1 MKKILIILVVILFAE
16 ANITAQLSLEA
27 IVGGGRNMTLI
38 DNAFLPKSPYYS
50 IDAYDHSPG
59 YNIEGGLG
67 VRLFLLER
75 SWSLGLAF
83 AYQRKQHSYGRSP
96 FEKNF
101 PPFHCFLM
109 PLDLNYNLKNGIG
122 FHLGAELMLQS
133 VNKNGYSLGV
143 IQKNPIINL
152 LGGVSYTFK
161 RFRLELLYKHG
172 LINYTR
178 YDFLSQVPN
187 QAGILT
193 QSIYLRYH
201 DIELR
206 LAVRLYE
213 WKNL

>member
-27 IVGGGRNMTLI
+27 IVGGGINMTI
-38 DNAFLPKSPYYS
+38 EDNAFLEKSPYYS
-50 IDAYDHSPG
+50 TSAYDHSPG

-67 VRLFLLER
+67 IRLFLLER
-75 SWSLGLAF
+75 SWSLGLSLS
-83 AYQRKQHSYGRSP
+83 YQMKQHNRGIYP
-96 FEKNF
+96 FEDIF

-122 FHLGAELMLQS
+122 FHLGGELLLQFLEEE
-133 VNKNGYSLGV
+133 VFRLGEV
-143 IQKNPIINL
+143 QKNPIIGL

-161 RFRLELLYKHG
+161 RFRLELLYKHS
-172 LINYTR
+172 LMYYTQYR
-178 YDFLSQVPN
+178 FSYVIPHQTGVQTKN
-187 QAGILT
+187 
-193 QSIYLRYH
+193 IYLRYH

>member
-27 IVGGGRNMTLI
+27 IVGGGINMTI
-38 DNAFLPKSPYYS
+38 EDNAFIPKSPYYT
-50 IDAYDHSPG
+50 IEAYDHSPG

-67 VRLFLLER
+67 ARLFLLDR
-75 SWSLGLAF
+75 NWSLGLSLS
-83 AYQRKQHSYGRSP
+83 YQMKQHNRGTYP
-96 FEKNF
+96 FEDIF
-101 PPFHCFLM
+101 PLTHYFLM

-122 FHLGAELMLQS
+122 FHLGAELMLS
-133 VNKNGYSLGV
+133 FIKKEEFLLGEL
-143 IQKNPIINL
+143 QKKPIVNL
-152 LGGVSYTFK
+152 LGGFSYTFK
-161 RFRLELLYKHG
+161 RFRFELFYKHG
-172 LINYTR
+172 LNYYTK
-178 YDFLSQVPN
+178 YSYSSFVPN